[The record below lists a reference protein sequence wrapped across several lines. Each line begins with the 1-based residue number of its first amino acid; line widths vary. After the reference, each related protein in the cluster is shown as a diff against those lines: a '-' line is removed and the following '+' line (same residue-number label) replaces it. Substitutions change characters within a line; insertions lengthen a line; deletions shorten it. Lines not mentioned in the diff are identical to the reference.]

1 MGILDGIRGAAGKN
15 SWPPESMKSRW
26 ELLEG
31 YAALRE
37 ANPAYVRGMAS
48 AQGMGGGSNSYIVTP
63 WPRRLALTAA
73 HMILGEPARILAPN
87 PEDQSRVAELIALND
102 FNARARAAAYI
113 SSSEGGVYGKVSSAP
128 NTPKSKKGPTIQFVS
143 ERRVIPRFANVDE
156 LIAATIIEEWSGK
169 GNTIY
174 RLMEH
179 HEPGVIRYEL
189 YQGSNTDIGA
199 KVPLSAHERTIDLP
213 DEQATGIDDALLV
226 TYIPNDRTVDSP
238 FGVSDY
244 RGLETLFLAL
254 NETATSAEDQ
264 QRLLRKRLIMDESLQ
279 TSGEFVDDEIVWV
292 NQRHTQDGS
301 SPILQPTPGDWKA
314 GEHVAWQNS
323 LLDLTLTLAGIS
335 PQSLGRDLDGGSASG
350 VALKLK
356 MAHTNSVMEAKAN
369 HFEVGISE
377 LFSLAARLDSIVIG
391 SGDNIKPAYPWID
404 TEGPFSV
411 ELDDAAFTDQN
422 ETADVVSKSV
432 AAGVMSKRTAIAE
445 LHPEW
450 EDDQIDEELAR
461 LDQEAAQAQASI
473 DNAANQAVAALP
485 PIQLPEL
492 EA

>member
-15 SWPPESMKSRW
+15 SWPPKSVSSRW

-37 ANPAYVRGMAS
+37 ANPSYVRAMAA

-63 WPRRLALTAA
+63 WARRISLTAA
-73 HMILGEPARILAPN
+73 HMILGETPRIITADAN
-87 PEDQSRVAELIALND
+87 DQERLNQILLLND

-113 SSSEGGVYGKVSSAP
+113 SSSEGGVYGKVSCSP
-128 NTPKSKKGPTIQFVS
+128 NTPKSRKAPTVQFVS
-143 ERRVIPRFANVDE
+143 ERRVIPHFANVDE
-156 LIAATIIEEWSGK
+156 LVAATIVEEWEGK
-169 GNTIY
+169 GRTIF
-174 RLMEH
+174 RLLEH

-199 KVPLSAHERTIDLP
+199 LVPLSAHHRTAELP
-213 DEQATGIDDALLV
+213 EEQLTGLNELLV

-238 FGVSDY
+238 FGISDY

-301 SPILQPTPGDWKA
+301 SPILQPTPGDWNA
-314 GEHVAWQNS
+314 GQHVEWQNA

-335 PQSLGRDLDGGSASG
+335 PQSLGRDLNGGSASG

-356 MAHTNSVMEAKAN
+356 MAHTASVMEAKAN
-369 HFEVGISE
+369 YFEQGISE
-377 LFSLAARLDSIVIG
+377 LLSMAAKLDTITVG
-391 SGDNIKPAYPWID
+391 SGANIKPAYQWADVESPI
-404 TEGPFSV
+404 SV
-411 ELDDAAFTDQN
+411 ELQDGMPEDQT
-422 ETADVVSKSV
+422 ETADVVTKAV
-432 AAGVMSKRTAIAE
+432 AAGVMSRREAIRR
-445 LHPEW
+445 LNPEW
-450 EDDQIDEELAR
+450 DEAQLDEEEAR
-461 LDQEAAQAQASI
+461 LDAQQQAAQLSI

-485 PIQLPEL
+485 PLQLPEL
-492 EA
+492 NA

>member
-1 MGILDGIRGAAGKN
+1 
-15 SWPPESMKSRW
+15 
-26 ELLEG
+26 
-31 YAALRE
+31 
-37 ANPAYVRGMAS
+37 MAS

-63 WPRRLALTAA
+63 WARRLSLTAA
-73 HMILGEPARILAPN
+73 HLILGEPARILAADEN
-87 PEDQSRVAELIALND
+87 DQARVQELIALND

-113 SSSEGGVYGKVSSAP
+113 ASSEGGVYGKVSSAP
-128 NTPKSKKGPTIQFVS
+128 STPKSRKGPTIQFVS
-143 ERRVIPRFANVDE
+143 ERRVIPTFANVDE
-156 LIAATIIEEWSGK
+156 LVAATIVHEWKEKEHSS
-169 GNTIY
+169 TIY
-174 RLMEH
+174 RLLEI
-179 HEPGVIRYEL
+179 HEPGVIKYEL
-189 YQGSNTDIGA
+189 YQGSNSELGTKLALAASD
-199 KVPLSAHERTIDLP
+199 RTAALP

-279 TSGEFVDDEIVWV
+279 TKGEFVDEEIVWV

-356 MAHTNSVMEAKAN
+356 MAHTNSVMEAKASY
-369 HFEVGISE
+369 FEAGIAE
-377 LFSLAARLDSIVIG
+377 MFALAARLDSITIG
-391 SGDNIKPAYPWID
+391 NGENVKPAYPW
-404 TEGPFSV
+404 TNVEGPFSV
-411 ELDDAAFTDQN
+411 ELSDGAFVDET
-422 ETADVVSKSV
+422 ETADVVTKSV
-432 AAGVMSKRTAIAE
+432 AAGVMSRREAIKR
-445 LHPEW
+445 LNPEW
-450 EDDQIDEELAR
+450 EDDQVAEEEAR
-461 LDQEAAQAQASI
+461 LDAEAQAAQVSI
-473 DNAANQAVAALP
+473 DNAAQAAVNSLP

-492 EA
+492 NA